1 MKENQQKQKLF
12 CQEKKNNKRTK
23 NYIYIMV
30 LMEISFTATIS
41 ETGMKLYCVDLIF
54 FY

>member
-30 LMEISFTATIS
+30 LMEIILQLQFQKP
-41 ETGMKLYCVDLIF
+41 E
-54 FY
+54 